1 MKKIFLLSTLL
12 LTMSITMMGAVKK
25 TKLRVLYVGGHSNLE
40 TFATDYDK
48 AENERSVKERTA
60 SFEQFL
66 GEYFTTVK
74 AIQGK
79 DYNYKMSYDY
89 DVTIMDGVP
98 TPLKPRQDI
107 MDGQRFIKR
116 IEAQYFPEDFDRPVM
131 TIAELGETLGR
142 RIGLKSDWYCLCLD
156 NYAHTMRTGHT
167 IFKGPYKVNLKLEE
181 KPTPEGALQFAP
193 MIGETLPATT
203 KMLKIGNTSYGQ
215 PGKNIKIGMVSRP
228 WGYEDSPECEWISGG
243 LSSKS
248 IDAMAIGRQGS
259 FLHWGF
265 AAAPSD
271 MTEEAKPLFINAV
284 VYISKFA
291 GQRILA
297 RKLNE
302 NISTRIEAK
311 ENAYRVTHKCWE
323 EYKASI
329 EEFNAKSKQL
339 SDSLKAAKA
348 AGKEIGRQMAMYLQW
363 QPQPIPTADEW
374 IRQQAG
380 PLYQKFGT
388 DEAAYAK
395 YYEENTPYFYG
406 SFNSYGLQLDEDA
419 KSLGIPNNDKR
430 LLDKAISLWESGQD
444 AEKGRRLLERYTLL
458 RYETARQY
466 RDWYQKYQ
474 NKLFFTESGGWVW
487 LVNSQDKN
495 VPGNDYSVLKYN
507 ELPEQKT
514 PEINGTTDR
523 DNPVLVSGVVND
535 LPNGDKELVIRVK
548 MHNGFHIYG
557 FVSDQDPYIATT
569 FDIQTEG
576 NYQKVGEL
584 QIPSFKN
591 LGSTGTTIY
600 EGDVLFR
607 QRLKGSGKGKVTCTV
622 NYQTCDEH
630 ACLPPRNVDMSFE
643 LK

>member
-12 LTMSITMMGAVKK
+12 LAMSITMMGAVKK

-74 AIQGK
+74 VVMAD

-89 DVTIMDGVP
+89 DVTVLDGQP
-98 TPLKPRQDI
+98 KPLEQQQTV
-107 MDGQRFIKR
+107 MDGQRFVKR
-116 IEAQYFPEDFDRPVM
+116 IEAKYFPDDFDRPVITM
-131 TIAELGETLGR
+131 AELGERVGR
-142 RIGLKSDWYCLCLD
+142 RMGLKTDWYCKCLD
-156 NYAHTMRTGHT
+156 QWAHGMRTSHP
-167 IFKGPYKVNLKLEE
+167 IFKGPYRVKMTLVDR
-181 KPTPEGALQFAP
+181 PTPEGAKEFAP
-193 MIGETLPATT
+193 LVGETLPETT
-203 KMLKIGNTSYGQ
+203 KMWRVNSKGYETDKGFL
-215 PGKNIKIGMVSRP
+215 IGMVSRP
-228 WGYEDSPECEWISGG
+228 WGFEDSPEAEWISSGNCA
-243 LSSKS
+243 KS
-248 IDAMAIGRQGS
+248 IDAMALGRHGS
-259 FLHWGF
+259 FFHWGF
-265 AAAPSD
+265 AAAPMD
-271 MTEEAKPLFINAV
+271 MTDEAKPLLANAI

-291 GQRILA
+291 GQHVIA
-297 RKLNE
+297 RKLSE
-302 NISTRIEAK
+302 SIATRIEAK
-311 ENAYRVTHKCWE
+311 ESAYRVTRKCWE
-323 EYKASI
+323 DYKKSI
-329 EEFNAKSKQL
+329 EAFNASTKHL
-339 SDSLKAAKA
+339 ADSLKAAKA
-348 AGKEIGRQMAMYLQW
+348 AGKEVKGQMAMYLQW
-363 QPQPIPTADEW
+363 KPQPIPTAEQW
-374 IRQQAG
+374 LRQQAG
-380 PLYQKFGT
+380 PLYEQFG
-388 DEAAYAK
+388 DNEAAYAK

-458 RYETARQY
+458 RYETAKQY
-466 RDWYQKYQ
+466 RDWYNRYQ
-474 NKLFFTESGGWVW
+474 SKLFFTESGGWLW
-487 LVNSQDKN
+487 LVNTQDKN

-507 ELPEQKT
+507 ELPKQKT
-514 PEINGTTDR
+514 PEISGTTDR

-576 NYQKVGEL
+576 NYQKVGDL

-600 EGDVLFR
+600 EGDVMFR
-607 QRLKGSGKGKVTCTV
+607 QRIKGSGRGKVTCTV

-630 ACLPPRNVDMSFE
+630 ACLPPRDVELSFD

>member
-1 MKKIFLLSTLL
+1 MKKLFLLCTLL
-12 LTMSITMMGAVKK
+12 MVGITMMGAVKK

-40 TFATDYDK
+40 TFGTDYDK
-48 AENERSVKERTA
+48 AENEKSIVERTV

-66 GEYFTTVK
+66 KEYFTTVK
-74 AIQGK
+74 VVQGK

-98 TPLKPRQDI
+98 TPLKERVDVK
-107 MDGQRFIKR
+107 DGQRFIK
-116 IEAQYFPEDFDRPVM
+116 IIYAQYFPEDFDRPVI

-142 RIGLKSDWYCLCLD
+142 YIGLKSDWYCLCLD
-156 NYAHTMRTGHT
+156 NYAHTMRTNHP
-167 IFKGPYKVNLKLEE
+167 IFKGPYKVNIKLEE
-181 KPTPEGALQFAP
+181 KPTPEGALAFAP
-193 MIGETLPATT
+193 MVGETLPPTT
-203 KMLKIGNTSYGQ
+203 KMMKIGMTSYGER
-215 PGKNIKIGMVSRP
+215 GKNIKIGMVSRP

-248 IDAMAIGRQGS
+248 IDAMAIGRQGC

-271 MTEEAKPLFINAV
+271 MTAEAKPLFVNAII
-284 VYISKFA
+284 YISKFA

-297 RKLNE
+297 RKMYE
-302 NISTRIEAK
+302 SISTRVEAK
-311 ENAYRVTHKCWE
+311 EMAYRVTKKCWE

-329 EEFNAKSKQL
+329 EAFNVSSKHI
-339 SDSLKAAKA
+339 SDSVKAAQA
-348 AGKEIGRQMAMYLQW
+348 AGKEIGPHMQMYLQW
-363 QPQPIPTADEW
+363 QPQEVPSLEQW
-374 IRQQAG
+374 IQRAAG
-380 PLYQKFGT
+380 PLYQQFGL

-406 SFNSYGLQLDEDA
+406 TFDDYGLLLDEDA

-430 LLDKAISLWESGQD
+430 LLDKAILLWETTED
-444 AEKGRRLLERYTLL
+444 VAKGKRLLERYTLL
-458 RYETARQY
+458 RYDNPKQY
-466 RDWYQKYQ
+466 REWYLKYKD
-474 NKLFFTESGGWVW
+474 KLFFTESGGWKW
-487 LVNSQDKN
+487 LVNSKDKN

-507 ELPEQKT
+507 EAPPVQKT
-514 PEINGTTDR
+514 PEISGDTNR
-523 DNPVLVSGVVND
+523 DNPVLISGVVNN
-535 LPNGDKELVIRVK
+535 LPDGDKELVIRVK

-576 NYQKVGEL
+576 DWKKVGEL
-584 QIPSFKN
+584 KIPAFKN
-591 LGSTGTTIY
+591 LGTTGTTIY

-630 ACLPPRNVDMSFE
+630 ACLPPRDVTLEFG
-643 LK
+643 L